1 MRAVWSGWTAKRW
14 LRVDRLRTN
23 PDAVLQLVWR
33 REHSLPIAEA
43 FWEWIKAI
51 REDPSRRPKD
61 PVLLAANYAHN
72 QRAGLEVFLSDPDM
86 PIDTNHLER
95 ALRVIPMGRRNWL
108 FCWTELG
115 AEHVGII
122 QSLIATC
129 RLHGVDPWTWLVD
142 VLPGG
147 KPSRKGRGATD
158 AAAVEGPLCR
168 RSHDIRYRQEQ
179 SGGGGTDRS
188 LNTSSP
194 LRRRRSPHPKIMA
207 PTSGRC
213 LS

>member
-1 MRAVWSGWTAKRW
+1 MRCGEALELIGGLYAQERKIRKRGLTGSGKLA
-14 LRVDRLRTN
+14 
-23 PDAVLQLVWR
+23 WR
-33 REHSLPIAEA
+33 RERSMPTVEA
-43 FWEWIKAI
+43 FWMWIGEI

-72 QRAGLEVFLSDPDM
+72 QRAGLEVFLSDPDV

-122 QSLIATC
+122 QGLIATC

-142 VLPGG
+142 VLQRVASHPAKDVAQLTPRLWKDHFAADPMTSDIG
-147 KPSRKGRGATD
+147 KGASTRRI
-158 AAAVEGPLCR
+158 AA
-168 RSHDIRYRQEQ
+168 
-179 SGGGGTDRS
+179 
-188 LNTSSP
+188 
-194 LRRRRSPHPKIMA
+194 
-207 PTSGRC
+207 
-213 LS
+213 